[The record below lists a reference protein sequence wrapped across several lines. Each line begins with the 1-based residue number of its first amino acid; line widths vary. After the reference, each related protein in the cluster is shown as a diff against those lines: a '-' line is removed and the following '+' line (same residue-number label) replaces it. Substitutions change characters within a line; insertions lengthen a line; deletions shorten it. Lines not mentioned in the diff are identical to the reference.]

1 MWFLIQREIKKFKK
15 KKKRRHEVKIPTI
28 IPSNGKK
35 RIPLAQQPRIPV
47 WLNKASTPRTVN
59 EKKKK
64 TSKWRHCMLWLDNW
78 GWVGRDTQTKMI
90 FSKYSMSMC
99 FHTWKGGV
107 VYWQRGEGPDSRHIA
122 FHVADLISAVC
133 DVWQSW
139 FIWFISIYKVCE
151 PMLPWV
157 SHIIFF
163 KSYFCFKAGI

>member
-1 MWFLIQREIKKFKK
+1 
-15 KKKRRHEVKIPTI
+15 
-28 IPSNGKK
+28 
-35 RIPLAQQPRIPV
+35 
-47 WLNKASTPRTVN
+47 
-59 EKKKK
+59 
-64 TSKWRHCMLWLDNW
+64 MLWLDNW

-157 SHIIFF
+157 SHIIFL
-163 KSYFCFKAGI
+163 KSYFCFKAGIYCTLIVLLNCHVVLFNACSKILDKTKGD